1 MWVREVE
8 IADLRNLREVS
19 LALDPGLNV
28 FVGRNAQGKT
38 TLLEAVA
45 LLARGRSFRTDEV
58 QTLVRRGAPGLL
70 ARGVSVSDARGTELE
85 VEVGPEGRRLKVDGR
100 EVPPRSYHGR
110 LEVAVYSTDRLKV
123 VRGPMRE
130 RRLYVDRQASAL
142 WPSYRQ
148 NVREYERVLQQRN
161 AALQARGG
169 GLEAWDDRLAAVGG
183 RLRQRRACYVRRLQD
198 ALGTGFSPR
207 GERYAITVTPGASA
221 EGEAAQQDALRAEI
235 EAQRAAERRAGRSL
249 AGPHRDAVT
258 LTVDGHDAATA
269 ASSGQARSLLLA
281 LALAGLEVYRAE
293 TGSPAVAL
301 LDDLDSE
308 LDEERASA
316 LCGEVAR
323 RGQALVTTA
332 HEGWARRLGGQ
343 GRLFAVE
350 DGRVGAA

>member
-1 MWVREVE
+1 ME
-8 IADLRNLREVS
+8 IADLRNLREVK

-58 QTLVRRGAPGLL
+58 QSLVRRGAAGLR
-70 ARGVSVSDARGTELE
+70 ARGVSVTGERGTELE
-85 VEVGPEGRRLKVDGR
+85 VEVSASGRRLRVDGR

-123 VRGPMRE
+123 VKGSMRE
-130 RRLYVDRQASAL
+130 RRLYVDRQAAAL

-148 NVREYERVLQQRN
+148 TAREYERVLMQRN
-161 AALQARGG
+161 AALQNRDP
-169 GLEAWDDRLAAVGG
+169 GLPAWDERLADVGG

-198 ALGTGFSPR
+198 ALRGGFSPR
-207 GERYAITVTPGASA
+207 GERYAIAVAPGAA
-221 EGEAAQQDALRAEI
+221 PAGESAQQAALRAEL
-235 EAQRAAERRAGRSL
+235 EACRAAEHRAGRSL

-258 LTVDGHDAATA
+258 LTVDGHDASAF

-281 LALAGLEVYRAE
+281 LALAGLEVYHAE

-308 LDEERASA
+308 LDEERAA
-316 LCGEVAR
+316 ELCGEVAR

-332 HEGWARRLGGQ
+332 HEGWARRLGAKG
-343 GRLFAVE
+343 LYAVE
-350 DGRVGAA
+350 EGRVVAA

>member
-1 MWVREVE
+1 MQRVE
-8 IADLRNLREVS
+8 IADLRNLREVK

-58 QTLVRRGAPGLL
+58 WSLVRRGAPGLR
-70 ARGVSVSDARGTELE
+70 AGGVSVSGERGTELE
-85 VEVGPEGRRLKVDGR
+85 VEVTASGRLLRVDGR
-100 EVPPRSYHGR
+100 QVAPRAYHGR

-123 VRGPMRE
+123 VKGPMRE
-130 RRLYVDRQASAL
+130 RRLYVDRQAAAL

-148 NVREYERVLQQRN
+148 TAREYDRVLQQRN
-161 AALQARGG
+161 AALQNRDA
-169 GLEAWDDRLAAVGG
+169 GLPAWDERLADVGG
-183 RLRQRRACYVRRLQD
+183 RLRHRRACYVRRLQE
-198 ALGTGFSPR
+198 ALAAGFSPR
-207 GERYAITVTPGASA
+207 GERYAIAVTPGSAAAGAS
-221 EGEAAQQDALRAEI
+221 GQQDALRAEI
-235 EAQRAAERRAGRSL
+235 EACRGAERRAGRSL

-258 LTVDGHDAATA
+258 LTVDGHDASAF

-308 LDEERASA
+308 LDEERAA
-316 LCGEVAR
+316 ELCGEVTR

-332 HEGWARRLGGQ
+332 HAGWARRLGAKG
-343 GRLFAVE
+343 LYAVE
-350 DGRVGAA
+350 DGRVVAA